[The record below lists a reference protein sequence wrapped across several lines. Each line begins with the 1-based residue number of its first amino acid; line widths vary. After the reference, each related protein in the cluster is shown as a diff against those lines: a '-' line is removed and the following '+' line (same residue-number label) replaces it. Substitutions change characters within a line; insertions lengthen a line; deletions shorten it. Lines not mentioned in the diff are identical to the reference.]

1 MTSLRE
7 ALAARPD
14 DDFTISAP
22 VRRRSAVKKK
32 PKAPSLGMRILSLAL
47 RHPRRIAGTLVLAGC
62 GGYIAWNALALQT
75 VHHPAP
81 LFSPHGAS
89 NAAPSQVA
97 QPMPPTRPAASAPAA
112 EATSPFVA
120 QPIAQAP
127 APAAA
132 PAAAPPKLP
141 SRSAIAELIRNGEP
155 GAITQP
161 TSRAASAPVAPAP
174 APVAAR
180 APTVRDPI
188 GEMIRMGGPV
198 PTPPA
203 NVGRSDSGDA
213 VLAGQRALAKLGY
226 GIKADGLMGS
236 GTRQA
241 IERFE
246 QDRKLPVTGEF
257 NARTLRE
264 LAAASGIAV
273 P

>member
-22 VRRRSAVKKK
+22 VRRRSAVKKR
-32 PKAPSLGMRILSLAL
+32 PKAPSLGMRLLSLSL
-47 RHPRRIAGTLVLAGC
+47 QNPRRIAGTLVLAGC
-62 GGYIAWNALALQT
+62 GGYIAWNALVLQT

-81 LFSPHGAS
+81 LFNPHGTS
-89 NAAPSQVA
+89 NAAPQVA
-97 QPMPPTRPAASAPAA
+97 QPMPPMRPTAPAPAA
-112 EATSPFVA
+112 DAHSPFVA

-127 APAAA
+127 APAPAAA
-132 PAAAPPKLP
+132 PAAPKLP

-155 GAITQP
+155 GAIAQP
-161 TSRAASAPVAPAP
+161 APRASSPPTP

-198 PTPPA
+198 PVPPA
-203 NVGRSDSGDA
+203 NVGRSDSGDI
-213 VLAGQRALAKLGY
+213 VIAGQRALAKLGY
-226 GIKADGLMGS
+226 GIKADGIMGS

-246 QDRKLPVTGEF
+246 QDHKLPVTGEF

-264 LAAASGIAV
+264 LAAASGITV

>member
-32 PKAPSLGMRILSLAL
+32 PKAPSLGMRVLSLAL
-47 RHPRRIAGTLVLAGC
+47 QHPRRIAGIVVLAGC
-62 GGYIAWNALALQT
+62 GGAIAWNALVLQT

-81 LFSPHGAS
+81 LFNTS
-89 NAAPSQVA
+89 AAPGAAAPRVA
-97 QPMPPTRPAASAPAA
+97 QPMPPMRPAAPTPEAP
-112 EATSPFVA
+112 SPFVA
-120 QPIAQAP
+120 QPMAQAP
-127 APAAA
+127 APAA
-132 PAAAPPKLP
+132 PAAAPKLP

-161 TSRAASAPVAPAP
+161 SPRAASVPAAPAP

-198 PTPPA
+198 PVPPA
-203 NVGRSDSGDA
+203 NVGRTDSSDT
-213 VLAGQRALAKLGY
+213 VMMGQRALAKLGY
-226 GIKADGLMGS
+226 GIKADGIMGS

-246 QDRKLPVTGEF
+246 QEHRLPVTGEL

-264 LAAASGIAV
+264 LSAASGIAV